1 MTTTADSLMGLRLV
15 RGPGWDSLE
24 LSDEALG
31 MIADAL
37 EFTADDSRSTAVT
50 LRGEGDASGAAIA
63 EDEAQRMDLL
73 AEAIR
78 GTDDGHLWLSQND
91 NTLALL
97 RGLTEAGVTRC

>member
-15 RGPGWDSLE
+15 RGPGWDSLK

-37 EFTADDSRSTAVT
+37 EFTADDSRTTAVT
-50 LRGEGDASGAAIA
+50 LRGENDTSGAAIA
-63 EDEAQRMDLL
+63 EGEAQRMELL

-78 GTDDGHLWLSQND
+78 GTDEADLWLEQND

-97 RGLTEAGVTRC
+97 RGLIEAGVKRC